1 MSKTDIRPTGAEGI
15 STPANIQQAEQLGKT
30 LLHFPQL
37 MPSMR
42 SIALLKLFG
51 VPALFSVINEA
62 LATDREGFF
71 CIPDLVGIGLDITD
85 QEAET
90 TGMGRHRQARG
101 LRRCGMSEH
110 YLTADTWSVDGQPE
124 LGEVRLAS
132 IHHIDRTIA
141 AIHVIARMIGNS
153 AYEPDAGNNAPLD
166 PWAVQ
171 GLMAGVESLCHYVKL
186 TTEGMLQ
193 QAARAAK
200 PGRLRNGDPSPHQQ
214 TSSRRYR
221 SERHPRDFATLPRFA
236 RCHHRRRVFL
246 LLDTRWRTAGGVS
259 PSSIHAHGRGQRPR
273 SRSAASASGRH
284 SMKTSTQALTSAESV
299 ADLLRRLTDDINQMR
314 ALFLAIED
322 RAIDEHGSALG
333 IQFETLA
340 RIGSDIAERN
350 AAITCDTMC
359 ALRDVSGAEPSNGV
373 AYEHV
378 PSLQGGRSGDAGPQQ
393 EPHPPG
399 PHRRHRLRHG

>member
-1 MSKTDIRPTGAEGI
+1 
-15 STPANIQQAEQLGKT
+15 
-30 LLHFPQL
+30 
-37 MPSMR
+37 
-42 SIALLKLFG
+42 
-51 VPALFSVINEA
+51 
-62 LATDREGFF
+62 
-71 CIPDLVGIGLDITD
+71 
-85 QEAET
+85 
-90 TGMGRHRQARG
+90 
-101 LRRCGMSEH
+101 MSEH

-221 SERHPRDFATLPRFA
+221 SERHPRDFATLPRFCSMSSPA
-236 RCHHRRRVFL
+236 TGFPTSRHSMANCRRRI
-246 LLDTRWRTAGGVS
+246 
-259 PSSIHAHGRGQRPR
+259 SIKHSCSRPRSTTR

-299 ADLLRRLTDDINQMR
+299 ADLLRRLTDDINQRLTDDINQMR

-359 ALRDVSGAEPSNGV
+359 ALRMSVAPSLRMGV

>member
-1 MSKTDIRPTGAEGI
+1 
-15 STPANIQQAEQLGKT
+15 
-30 LLHFPQL
+30 
-37 MPSMR
+37 
-42 SIALLKLFG
+42 
-51 VPALFSVINEA
+51 
-62 LATDREGFF
+62 
-71 CIPDLVGIGLDITD
+71 
-85 QEAET
+85 
-90 TGMGRHRQARG
+90 
-101 LRRCGMSEH
+101 MSEH

-200 PGRLRNGDPSPHQQ
+200 PGGCVMAIRLPTNKQAAADTALSDIRETSQRCALCSMSSPATGFP
-214 TSSRRYR
+214 TS
-221 SERHPRDFATLPRFA
+221 RHSMAN
-236 RCHHRRRVFL
+236 CRRRI
-246 LLDTRWRTAGGVS
+246 
-259 PSSIHAHGRGQRPR
+259 SIKHSCSRPR
-273 SRSAASASGRH
+273 STTSQPQRCKRKREH

-359 ALRDVSGAEPSNGV
+359 ALRDVSGAEPSNG
-373 AYEHV
+373 
-378 PSLQGGRSGDAGPQQ
+378 GGI
-393 EPHPPG
+393 
-399 PHRRHRLRHG
+399 